1 MRRIREVLETHD
13 WSGEP
18 EEDHDSDSGGFDL
31 EVNELEREMMGL
43 KFAVQNGEDD
53 RQEDPEKLVEE
64 MDALVER
71 MRAIKGKPDPL
82 PPEVQSAKLPR
93 HECRYARVATQGV
106 CVQGYS

>member
-18 EEDHDSDSGGFDL
+18 EEDQDSDSGGFDL
-31 EVNELEREMMGL
+31 EVSELEREMMGL

-53 RQEDPEKLVEE
+53 RQEDPEKMVEE

-71 MRAIKGKPDPL
+71 MRAIKGKNL
-82 PPEVQSAKLPR
+82 IIFPESTS
-93 HECRYARVATQGV
+93 C
-106 CVQGYS
+106 